1 MRWSRAHTRNLI
13 ILFGAC
19 LCYCRKKCRKREK
32 SNENLSVTVY
42 EILTKKEG
50 AEIMASQL
58 SLQFTMLYIFQHNIS
73 KFYYCYDYVPSVERY
88 IFQTF
93 IYVRF
98 FLLRLSAACFSFF
111 FFLLLL
117 GLLFCVGKSWNINF
131 PENKCS
137 CSQDSRAQCHSL
149 TSASPLMCCHA
160 ITDSKM
166 EWPGVIR

>member
-13 ILFGAC
+13 ILLVLAYELPKKVPKTGEQQRKLVRNGLRNSDEEARRGDNGKPA
-19 LCYCRKKCRKREK
+19 LC
-32 SNENLSVTVY
+32 S
-42 EILTKKEG
+42 
-50 AEIMASQL
+50 
-58 SLQFTMLYIFQHNIS
+58 SLCSYIFQHNIS

-88 IFQTF
+88 IFQSF

-98 FLLRLSAACFSFF
+98 FLFRLSAACFSF
-111 FFLLLL
+111 LLLPTL
-117 GLLFCVGKSWNINF
+117 AGFTFCIGKSWNINF

-166 EWPGVIR
+166 EWPRVIR

>member
-1 MRWSRAHTRNLI
+1 MKSSAYTKFNYFVW
-13 ILFGAC
+13 C
-19 LCYCRKKCRKREK
+19 LLMLLQKKVPKTREK
-32 SNENLSVTVY
+32 QRKLVRNGLWNSD
-42 EILTKKEG
+42 KEG
-50 AEIMASQL
+50 SAEIMASQL

-160 ITDSKM
+160 ITDLKM